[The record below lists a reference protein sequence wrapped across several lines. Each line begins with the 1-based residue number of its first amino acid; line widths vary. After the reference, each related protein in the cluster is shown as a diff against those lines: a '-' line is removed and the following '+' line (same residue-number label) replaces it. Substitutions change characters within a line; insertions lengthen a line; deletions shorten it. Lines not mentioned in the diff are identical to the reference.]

1 MFQGVPLI
9 SNAYNVSLFNFSVY
23 PFIHP
28 LHGTGHHAYSKVK
41 MGNNKFAG
49 IVTEVE
55 PPEKCTIGIGQK
67 VE

>member
-49 IVTEVE
+49 IVT
-55 PPEKCTIGIGQK
+55 
-67 VE
+67 